1 MIKVI
6 IEYKGS
12 ITKKY
17 FMSGDDKVFKK
28 IYILITDKGN
38 RCYNYHFICDV
49 KTGRLSIPSTSLI
62 PKETGIIYVNF
73 KNNID
78 TKTFKIPIHSIY
90 SLGQDLPTSLR
101 LVIDFNV

>member
-1 MIKVI
+1 MIKII

-17 FMSGDDKVFKK
+17 FNSGDDKVFRK

-38 RCYNYHFICDV
+38 RSHNYHFICDA
-49 KTGRLSIPSTSLI
+49 KTGGISIPSTSLI
-62 PKETGIIYVNF
+62 PQETAIIYVNF
-73 KNNID
+73 KND
-78 TKTFKIPIHSIY
+78 THTKTFKIPIHSIY
-90 SLGQDLPTSLR
+90 SLGQDLPTTLR

>member
-1 MIKVI
+1 MINVI

-38 RCYNYHFICDV
+38 RSHNYHFICDV
-49 KTGRLSIPSTSLI
+49 KTGSISIPSTSLI
-62 PKETGIIYVNF
+62 PKETAIIYVNF
-73 KNNID
+73 KNNTDI
-78 TKTFKIPIHSIY
+78 KTFRIPIHSIY
-90 SLGQDLPTSLR
+90 SLGQDLPTTLKLS
-101 LVIDFNV
+101 IDFNV

>member
-12 ITKKY
+12 TTKKY
-17 FMSGDDKVFKK
+17 FMSGDDKVFKA
-28 IYILITDKGN
+28 IYILITDKGKKP
-38 RCYNYHFICDV
+38 YNYHFICDV
-49 KTGRLSIPSTSLI
+49 KNGTITIPSTSLI
-62 PKETGIIYVNF
+62 PKETAIIYINF